1 MNLTRRSAVKY
12 SAALS
17 ITISAQSACAK
28 SFKSQQAPQYADAV
42 ETARRLKTGE
52 LDVEKNLEVT
62 IENAQKINKQLNAIV
77 TTTFDE
83 ARAIAKTKPQGI
95 FGGLPFAIKDLNDY
109 HKTPTMHGSRAYKDA
124 PSLQQSQFLNQVDKL
139 GIISIGKTQTP
150 EFGLT
155 GTTEPLLTGPAR
167 NPWNVNHS
175 TGGSSGGAAALV
187 ASGVLKMAHASDGGG
202 SIRIPA
208 ACCGLVGLKTSR
220 GRLIRPH
227 MERDPRTDIS
237 VQGVLTHTMRD
248 TATFLAAT
256 EDPNSG
262 LPLMG
267 LVTDANKKRLKIG
280 YCIESFN
287 GSHIDDEIK
296 SEVLKNADIL
306 KSLGHELIPFQPK
319 IDAKAIENA
328 FMLLWA
334 AGAASGVDEWAKANG
349 KKPSPEY
356 FEPWTLY
363 LAQTYVQRREE
374 FPKALEVLGNL
385 QKNFKAQFLPN
396 LDVLLSPVVATT
408 APQIGFLS
416 PALEPQTHYKRI
428 VEFAP
433 FFTAIMNAS
442 GAPALA
448 LPMGQSKSGLPIAIQ
463 LASDIGNER
472 ALLELGFE
480 LEKANP
486 WINRK
491 PQIWAE

>member
-1 MNLTRRSAVKY
+1 MNLTRRAAVKY

-17 ITISAQSACAK
+17 ITLGAQSACAK
-28 SFKSQQAPQYADAV
+28 SNNQNLAPQFADAI
-42 ETARRLKTGE
+42 ETARRLKSGE
-52 LDVEKNLEVT
+52 LDIEKNLEIT
-62 IENAQKINKQLNAIV
+62 IENAQKINSKLNAFV
-77 TTTFDE
+77 TTNFDE
-83 ARAIAKTKPQGI
+83 ARAIAKTKPKGI
-95 FGGLPFAIKDLNDY
+95 FGGLPFAIKDLYDY
-109 HKTPTMHGSRAYKDA
+109 HKTQTMNGSRAYKNA
-124 PSLQQSQFLNQVDKL
+124 PSVTQSQFLNQVDDL

-167 NPWNVNHS
+167 NPWNSNHS

-256 EDPNSG
+256 EDANSG
-262 LPLMG
+262 LKIMG

-296 SEVLKNADIL
+296 AEIVNTADIL
-306 KSLGHELIPFQPK
+306 KSLGHELIPFAPK
-319 IDAKAIENA
+319 IDAEAIENA

-334 AGAASGVDEWAKANG
+334 AGAASSVDEWAKANH

-363 LAQTYVQRREE
+363 LAQTYAQRHEE

-385 QKNFKAQFLPN
+385 QKNFKTQFLPN
-396 LDVLLSPVVATT
+396 FDVLLSPVVATT

-416 PALEPQTHYKRI
+416 TAIEPKLHYKRI

-442 GAPALA
+442 GAPAIS

-463 LASDIGNER
+463 LAGDIGNER
-472 ALLELGFE
+472 TLLELGFE

-486 WINRK
+486 WIGRK
-491 PQIWAE
+491 PQIWVD

>member
-1 MNLTRRSAVKY
+1 MDLTRRAAVKY

-17 ITISAQSACAK
+17 ITLGAQTACAK
-28 SFKSQQAPQYADAV
+28 ANNSQLEPRFADAV
-42 ETARRLKTGE
+42 ETARRLKSGE
-52 LDVEKNLEVT
+52 LDVEKNLEAT
-62 IENAQKINKQLNAIV
+62 IENAQKINPKLNAFV

-124 PSLQQSQFLNQVDKL
+124 PSLTQSQFLNQVDKL

-167 NPWNVNHS
+167 NPWNTNHS

-208 ACCGLVGLKTSR
+208 ACCGLVGLKTTR

-248 TATFLAAT
+248 TAIFLAVT
-256 EDPNSG
+256 EDPNSV
-262 LPLMG
+262 LPIME

-296 SEVLKNADIL
+296 AEVIKTADIL
-306 KSLGHELIPFQPK
+306 KSLGHEIIPFTPK
-319 IDAKAIENA
+319 IDAKSIENA

-334 AGAASGVDEWAKANG
+334 AGAASGVDEWAKASG
-349 KKPSPEY
+349 KKPNPEY

-363 LAQTYVQRREE
+363 LAQTYAKRREE

-385 QKNFKAQFLPN
+385 QKNFKPQFLPN
-396 LDVLLSPVVATT
+396 FDILLSPVVATT
-408 APQIGFLS
+408 APKIGYLS
-416 PALEPQTHYKRI
+416 TAIDPELHYARI

-442 GAPALA
+442 GAPAIS